1 VAFNINFDAK
11 KAAAFNVIC
20 SSFMMSYLDDPTIL
34 KFGNDSDKGKPKNL
48 IEKGGLE
55 RLIMNLS
62 GSSGSG
68 TEF

>member
-1 VAFNINFDAK
+1 
-11 KAAAFNVIC
+11 
-20 SSFMMSYLDDPTIL
+20 MSYLDDPTIL